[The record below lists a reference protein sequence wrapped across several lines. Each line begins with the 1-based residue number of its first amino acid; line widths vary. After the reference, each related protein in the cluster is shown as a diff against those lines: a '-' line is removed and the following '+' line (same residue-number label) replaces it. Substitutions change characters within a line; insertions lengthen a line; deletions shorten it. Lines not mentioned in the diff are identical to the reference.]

1 MKTCA
6 KHAGEKN
13 VKHKEKKPLASH
25 EWEKTEELFAK
36 NVREI
41 DETHG

>member
-1 MKTCA
+1 MGVKRDFKRSSRQLIMKTCA

-25 EWEKTEELFAK
+25 E
-36 NVREI
+36 
-41 DETHG
+41 